1 MVLDVRE
8 SCITAGESAL
18 GVSVWGEGGGGDVQ
32 SPVVTSLANWVMMG

>member
-18 GVSVWGEGGGGDVQ
+18 GVSVWGEGGGTY
-32 SPVVTSLANWVMMG
+32 SHR

>member
-18 GVSVWGEGGGGDVQ
+18 GVSVGGGGSVQ
-32 SPVVTSLANWVMMG
+32 SPVVTSLANWVMIG

>member
-18 GVSVWGEGGGGDVQ
+18 GVSVGGGGRGGAY
-32 SPVVTSLANWVMMG
+32 SHR